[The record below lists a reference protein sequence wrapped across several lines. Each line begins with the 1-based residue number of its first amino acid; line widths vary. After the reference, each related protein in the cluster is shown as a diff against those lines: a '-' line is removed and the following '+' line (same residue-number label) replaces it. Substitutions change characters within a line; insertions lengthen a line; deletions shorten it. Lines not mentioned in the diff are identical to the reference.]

1 MRESDSLRTE
11 IDQLKEFRKETT
23 QVNRHNNNSNNSHN
37 RDVERR
43 NYIAIEKF
51 PVDLK
56 RCDSPISDKQKRRV
70 LEDSRSLDKKSD
82 RRDKMRMVGTDG
94 EFESEYENNN
104 SDRNDDLD
112 CSGEFFA
119 EGQAEELRGNITYN
133 DGTQNSSGVRLAKI
147 TEMESRI
154 SLAAAGTIEALTVL
168 TGENSIQTRYETAL
182 SDKLRRSLLQYGRG
196 IMDPVQW
203 GKYRVFRGNYYV
215 GRQAVSAALV
225 EVDMLLC
232 AVNYLLSVRS
242 GIEFNNV
249 IPLL

>member
-11 IDQLKEFRKETT
+11 IDQLKEFRKDTP
-23 QVNRHNNNSNNSHN
+23 QVNRQKNNSNSHN
-37 RDVERR
+37 RDVERT
-43 NYIAIEKF
+43 NYMAIEKF

-70 LEDSRSLDKKSD
+70 IEDLRSHDKKSG
-82 RRDKMRMVGTDG
+82 RCNKMRMVGTDE
-94 EFESEYENNN
+94 EFESEYGNN
-104 SDRNDDLD
+104 SCDRNDDLD

-119 EGQAEELRGNITYN
+119 EGQAEELRGNVTRDN
-133 DGTQNSSGVRLAKI
+133 GTQSTSRIGPAKN

-154 SLAAAGTIEALTVL
+154 SLAAAGIIEALTVL

-215 GRQAVSAALV
+215 GRQAVSAVFV
-225 EVDMLLC
+225 EVDLL
-232 AVNYLLSVRS
+232 
-242 GIEFNNV
+242 
-249 IPLL
+249 

>member
-11 IDQLKEFRKETT
+11 IDQLKEFRKDTT
-23 QVNRHNNNSNNSHN
+23 QVSRQKNNSHS
-37 RDVERR
+37 RDVERTS
-43 NYIAIEKF
+43 YIAIEKF

-70 LEDSRSLDKKSD
+70 LEDIRSLDKKSD
-82 RRDKMRMVGTDG
+82 RCNKMRMVGTDE
-94 EFESEYENNN
+94 EFESEYGNN
-104 SDRNDDLD
+104 SGDRNDDSD

-119 EGQAEELRGNITYN
+119 EGQAEELRGNVTRDN
-133 DGTQNSSGVRLAKI
+133 GTQSTSRISPAKN

-215 GRQAVSAALV
+215 GRQAVSAVFV
-225 EVDMLLC
+225 EVYVL
-232 AVNYLLSVRS
+232 
-242 GIEFNNV
+242 
-249 IPLL
+249 